1 MLFPLALSSSARY
14 LAADVPVIPLPTIT
28 MSASA
33 GRHSVVR
40 CPSRNSLGSL
50 CQKELLDVGVGSVA
64 RVCFMLR
71 MPETDGCGVEGK
83 AANGAFY
90 HSPPYM

>member
-1 MLFPLALSSSARY
+1 M
-14 LAADVPVIPLPTIT
+14 T

-33 GRHSVVR
+33 GRHPVVR

-50 CQKELLDVGVGSVA
+50 CQKELLDAGVGSVA

-71 MPETDGCGVEGK
+71 LLGELEADGCGVEGK

-90 HSPPYM
+90 HSAPYVCKSCNETLQWQSIVIRPFT